1 MCGRTSDGAPGFNAA
16 LCLNTGTCGVFILHL
31 DWCWLTVQL
40 VYRTSI
46 SYQSVQIYTIIQIYL
61 KVSVI
66 DYTSTLNHS
75 PQTSLVGSLE
85 EGTLV
90 KMFLLAK
97 HRGSYSSLLITSR
110 NTVPFVLH
118 AARYLLNSLRF

>member
-1 MCGRTSDGAPGFNAA
+1 MVSKVRNFWFCVFS
-16 LCLNTGTCGVFILHL
+16 GVVATTL
-31 DWCWLTVQL
+31 
-40 VYRTSI
+40 
-46 SYQSVQIYTIIQIYL
+46 IIKQIYL

-66 DYTSTLNHS
+66 DNTSTLNHS

-90 KMFLLAK
+90 NMFLLAK